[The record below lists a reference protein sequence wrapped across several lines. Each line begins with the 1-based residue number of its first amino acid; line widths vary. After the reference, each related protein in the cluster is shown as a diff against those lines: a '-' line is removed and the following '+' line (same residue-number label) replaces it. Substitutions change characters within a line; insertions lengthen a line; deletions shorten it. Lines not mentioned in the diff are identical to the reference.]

1 MVNNYRIIA
10 QNRRAGYEYFI
21 EEEYEAG
28 LVLRGDEI
36 KSLRSSRVNIQDA
49 HVEIDNNGELYIYNL
64 NIAPYKMA
72 SIFSKQEPN
81 RKKKLLLRR
90 KEIDRI
96 GGKIRIR
103 GFTCVPLVLYL
114 NSRNCAKIKIAT
126 VKGKKLY
133 DKRES
138 IREREIRREE
148 LRVAK
153 NSRSSALCD

>member
-1 MVNNYRIIA
+1 MVDNYRIIS
-10 QNRRAGYEYFI
+10 QNRKARYEYFI

-28 LVLRGDEI
+28 LVLEGDEI
-36 KSLRSSRVNIQDA
+36 KSIRSSGVSIQDA
-49 HVEIDNNGELYIYNL
+49 HVEFDKSNELYIHNL

-72 SIFSKQEPN
+72 SAFSKSEPN

-90 KEIDRI
+90 KEINRI
-96 GGKIRIR
+96 GGKIRLR

-114 NSRNCAKIKIAT
+114 NSRNYAKIKIAV

-138 IREREIRREE
+138 IREREIKREE
-148 LRVAK
+148 LRTAK
-153 NSRSSALCD
+153 MSSQSEHL